1 MNEENR
7 GFETI
12 VREIFQML
20 KAEASEAFYFLKIA
34 SYAMIFLIPA
44 VLILVIFI
52 SFIETPTSLQE
63 ELFRAC
69 LSVLNMIIEVVTGII
84 GIK

>member
-7 GFETI
+7 DFKTI
-12 VREIFQML
+12 VREIFQIL
-20 KAEASEAFYFLKIA
+20 KAEVNEAFHILKIA
-34 SYAMIFLIPA
+34 FYAMVSLIPV
-44 VLILVIFI
+44 VLILAIFI
-52 SFIETPTSLQE
+52 SFIETPTPLQE